1 MWVPLAPET
10 LQQVSALWT
19 RAILTEWLGPV
30 HSGHP
35 FWTPG
40 EVLLPP
46 VPTWVS
52 GGGRDTAYG
61 VSPLVQG
68 SVTPATRSPCLPA
81 HNKHTIRRPVML

>member
-52 GGGRDTAYG
+52 GGGRDTGLSFPPPAQKMTKASSQKSEQSG
-61 VSPLVQG
+61 QSDCLGLTG
-68 SVTPATRSPCLPA
+68 SR
-81 HNKHTIRRPVML
+81 